1 MAAFQ
6 PVDTIR
12 VETTITLV
20 KVLKHTRTHCTLAVI
35 GGGPAGLRAAEVASA
50 NGIRVHLF
58 DAKPS
63 VGRKFL
69 VAGKGGLNLTNA
81 ESPELFQKRYTGNQQ
96 PDHIWQALLADFDAA
111 ALRSWANALGVETF
125 VASSGRVYPKDLTA
139 APLLR
144 SWLARL
150 KERGV
155 VFSMN
160 HKLSSLSIGNPLQL
174 GFENGTFHTAE
185 AVILALG
192 GGSWKKTGSDG
203 QWIQILEKA
212 GISIHPLEAANC
224 GWEHSWEPE
233 TLALAEGKPLKNI
246 HVFAGDRSAHGELLI
261 TRYGLEGGPVY
272 QLGATL
278 RKMPQPA
285 LTIDLK
291 PAFTHDQLL
300 KKMESVRRNFLQE
313 ARIRWKL
320 GDAAY
325 ALLARKEWTD
335 RESLAGEAKQCVLPL
350 IRPRPIDE
358 AISSAGGIC
367 WSELDDSLMV
377 KKIPGLFAAGEMIDW
392 EAPTGGYLMQG
403 CFATATRAA
412 HAASDWIRRG
422 VEGDV

>member
-1 MAAFQ
+1 M
-6 PVDTIR
+6 
-12 VETTITLV
+12 
-20 KVLKHTRTHCTLAVI
+20 I

-50 NGIRVHLF
+50 NGISVHLF

-81 ESPELFQKRYTGNQQ
+81 ESPEFFRQRYSGNQQ
-96 PDHIWQALLADFDAA
+96 PEPIWGGLLADFDAV
-111 ALRSWANALGVETF
+111 ALRLWAGSLGVETF

-144 SWLARL
+144 RWLARL

-160 HKLSSLSIGNPLQL
+160 HKLSSLSLGHRLQL

-203 QWIQILEKA
+203 QWIHILEKA

-224 GWEHSWEPE
+224 GWEHPWEPE

-246 HVFAGDRSAHGELLI
+246 HVCAGDRSVHGELLV

-278 RKMPQPA
+278 RKMQQPA

-313 ARIRWKL
+313 ARTRWKL

-325 ALLARKEWTD
+325 ALLARKEWAD
-335 RESLAGEAKQCVLPL
+335 RESLTKEAKHCVVAL

-367 WSELDDSLMV
+367 WSELNDSLMV
-377 KKIPGLFAAGEMIDW
+377 KKIPGLFVAGEMIDW

-412 HAASDWIRRG
+412 HAASDWIRNG
-422 VEGDV
+422 GQGDV

>member
-1 MAAFQ
+1 MILRHA
-6 PVDTIR
+6 
-12 VETTITLV
+12 
-20 KVLKHTRTHCTLAVI
+20 HSSLAVI

-50 NGIRVHLF
+50 NGISIHLF
-58 DAKPS
+58 DAKSS

-69 VAGKGGLNLTNA
+69 VAGKGGLNLTNV
-81 ESPELFQKRYTGNQQ
+81 ESPELFQKRYSGNQQ
-96 PDHIWQALLADFDAA
+96 PDQIWKALLADFDAG
-111 ALRSWANALGVETF
+111 ALRSWAELLGVETF

-144 SWLARL
+144 RWLARL

-160 HKLSSLSIGNPLQL
+160 HKLSSLSPGHPLQL
-174 GFENGTFHTAE
+174 GFEDGACHTAD

-192 GGSWKKTGSDG
+192 GGSWRKTGSDG
-203 QWIQILEKA
+203 QWTHILEKA

-224 GWEHSWEPE
+224 GWEHLWSPE

-246 HVFAGDRSAHGELLI
+246 QVCAGDRSAHGELLV

-278 RKMPQPA
+278 RKMQHPA
-285 LTIDLK
+285 LLIDLK
-291 PAFTHDQLL
+291 PAFTHEQLL
-300 KKMESVRRNFLQE
+300 RKMESVRRNFLQE

-325 ALLARKEWTD
+325 ALLARKEWID
-335 RESLAGEAKQCVLPL
+335 LESLAKEAKQCVVPL

-377 KKIPGLFAAGEMIDW
+377 KKIPGLFVAGEMIDW

-412 HAASDWIRRG
+412 RAATEWIRRG
-422 VEGDV
+422 TKGDV

>member
-1 MAAFQ
+1 M
-6 PVDTIR
+6 
-12 VETTITLV
+12 
-20 KVLKHTRTHCTLAVI
+20 I
-35 GGGPAGLRAAEVASA
+35 GGGPAGLRAAEVASS
-50 NGIRVHLF
+50 NGIKVHLF
-58 DAKPS
+58 DSMPS

-69 VAGKGGLNLTNA
+69 VAGKGGLNITNA
-81 ESPELFQKRYTGNQQ
+81 ESPELFRQQYSGNLQ
-96 PDHIWQALLADFDAA
+96 PDHIWESMLADFDAA
-111 ALRSWANALGVETF
+111 ALRDWAGLLGVETF

-144 SWLARL
+144 RWVARL

-155 VFSMN
+155 IFSMN
-160 HKLSSLSIGNPLQL
+160 HKLTSLSLGQPLQL

-185 AVILALG
+185 AVIMALG

-203 QWIQILEKA
+203 QWTRVLEKA

-224 GWEHSWEPE
+224 GWEHPWESE

-246 HVFAGDRSAHGELLI
+246 KVYASDRCIHGELLV

-278 RKMPQPA
+278 RKMQQPA

-313 ARIRWKL
+313 ARVRWKL

-335 RESLAGEAKQCVLPL
+335 PESLAKEAKRCVVSL

-377 KKIPGLFAAGEMIDW
+377 KKIPGLFVAGEMIDW
-392 EAPTGGYLMQG
+392 EAPTGGYLIQG

-412 HAASDWIRRG
+412 RAATERIRRG
-422 VEGDV
+422 MEGHV